1 MNLPAMPLQKYKLII
16 ARRSFQ
22 NLLKL
27 VQALGR
33 AGNDGDFHGYSDQGV
48 LPVDA
53 LLMFTRLGVV
63 VLTALAS
70 KLF

>member
-1 MNLPAMPLQKYKLII
+1 MNLSAMPLQKYKLIL

-33 AGNDGDFHGYSDQGV
+33 AGNDGNFHGYLDQGV

-53 LLMFTRLGVV
+53 LLIFTRLGVV